1 MLSLRPATENDIPA
15 IAAISR
21 NAFWS
26 NFPALEPG
34 AADHPDYREFVSE
47 RQQAEARDL
56 WPGILIAEMDGLSGG
71 WGARALGG
79 NEITEM
85 WVHSAFQGRG
95 AGTALIDRLL
105 GDIFAEGHHEA
116 WIETHLRN
124 SGAIRL
130 YQRMGFVPDHQILR
144 PSRGLGR
151 DIPVIRLRR
160 DLAGIHG

>member
-1 MLSLRPATENDIPA
+1 MLTLRPATENDVPV

-34 AADHPDYREFVSE
+34 AADHPGYRDLASD
-47 RQQAEARDL
+47 RQQAEALDL
-56 WPGILIAEMDGLSGG
+56 WPGIWIAEFDGLPGG
-71 WGARALGG
+71 WGARAAGG

-85 WVHSAFQGRG
+85 WVHSAFQGKG
-95 AGTALIDRLL
+95 AGTALIGRLL
-105 GDIFAEGHHEA
+105 GEIFAEGHHEA

-124 SGAIRL
+124 TGAIRL
-130 YQRMGFVPDHQILR
+130 YQRMGFVPGHQISR

-151 DIPVIRLRR
+151 DIPLIRMCLA
-160 DLAGIHG
+160 LAGING